1 MAAPRCYSRLPLTVY
16 PTVRWTATAH
26 TMRMEDR
33 WSWLIWLLAAVAV
46 AAFVR
51 LEGLHYVPS
60 AEGLYWL
67 FILGAG
73 LAAGIIA
80 PARWSVTWMFG
91 GIALFLFGCAIVWA
105 WSQRLSFV
113 EIVNAPA
120 GPAMQFTAGACMSLI
135 AGGITIM
142 RRLVG
147 TQWF

>member
-1 MAAPRCYSRLPLTVY
+1 
-16 PTVRWTATAH
+16 
-26 TMRMEDR
+26 MRVEDR
-33 WSWLIWLLAAVAV
+33 WSWLVWLLAAIAV

-60 AEGLYWL
+60 AEGFYWL

-73 LAAGIIA
+73 IIAGIIA

-105 WSQRLSFV
+105 WSQRLSV
-113 EIVNAPA
+113 AEVLTAPA
-120 GPAMQFTAGACMSLI
+120 GPAMQFTAGACMALI

-142 RRLVG
+142 RRVVG
-147 TQWF
+147 AQWF